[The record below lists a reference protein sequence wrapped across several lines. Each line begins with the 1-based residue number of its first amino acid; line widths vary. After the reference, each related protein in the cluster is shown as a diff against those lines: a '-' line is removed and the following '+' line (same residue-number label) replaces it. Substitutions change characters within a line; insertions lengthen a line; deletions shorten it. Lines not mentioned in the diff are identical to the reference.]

1 MIWLWLI
8 LLVAGFVLLVW
19 SADLFVEGTAALARN
34 IGVSDLFIG
43 LTAVSIGTSA
53 PEIFIAIMDS
63 FKFEPDIAIGNAI
76 GSNVAN
82 MGLVLGITA
91 MVVPLPYDK
100 RILRSELPMLLFATV
115 LAGFCLID
123 MKLGR
128 VDGVIFLTLFGF
140 IMYRMVRSSK
150 NKEQLPD
157 ELENALSDI
166 PSMGTGRAS
175 LQAVIGL
182 VILVISANYLI
193 VSPAR
198 NLAEALHVEVF
209 DVGTTIVAVGT
220 SLPELVVTLRAAI
233 KGGYGIAIGNI
244 VGSNLLNLLVV
255 LSVPAL
261 MRPSTLTL
269 LEFVTDYGMMFLL
282 TVVIALFA
290 YAVGAKKVITRLE
303 GALLL
308 AAWVGYIVL
317 KYT

>member
-8 LLVAGFVLLVW
+8 LLITGFVLLVW

-53 PEIFIAIMDS
+53 PEIFIAITDS
-63 FKFEPDIAIGNAI
+63 FKLEPDIAIGNAI

-91 MVVPLPYDK
+91 IVVPLPYDK
-100 RILRSELPMLLFATV
+100 RILRSELPMLLIATV
-115 LAGFCLID
+115 LGGICLFD
-123 MKLGR
+123 LHLGR
-128 VDGVIFLTLFGF
+128 VDGILFLALFGF
-140 IMYRMVRSSK
+140 IMYRMVRSSIK
-150 NKEQLPD
+150 TEHLPD
-157 ELENALSDI
+157 ELEHALSDI
-166 PSMGTGRAS
+166 PIMGTWRAT
-175 LQAVIGL
+175 LQALIGL
-182 VILVISANYLI
+182 AVLVVSANFLI
-193 VSPAR
+193 VDPAR
-198 NLAEALHVEVF
+198 SLAGELHVPVF

-244 VGSNLLNLLVV
+244 VGSNMLNLLVV

-261 MRPSTLTL
+261 MHPATLSLMEYL
-269 LEFVTDYGMMFLL
+269 LDYGMMFVL
-282 TVVIALFA
+282 TLVIALFA

-308 AAWVGYIVL
+308 TAWVGYIVL

>member
-1 MIWLWLI
+1 MLWLWLT

-19 SADLFVEGTAALARN
+19 SADLFVEGAAALARN

-53 PEIFIAIMDS
+53 PEIFIALTDS
-63 FKFEPDIAIGNAI
+63 FKLEPDIAIGNAI

-91 MVVPLPYDK
+91 IVVPLPYDK
-100 RILRSELPMLLFATV
+100 RILRSELPMLLIATV
-115 LAGFCLID
+115 LGGICLVD
-123 MKLGR
+123 LYLGR
-128 VDGVIFLTLFGF
+128 VDGILFLALFGF
-140 IMYRMVRSSK
+140 IMYRMVRTSTK
-150 NKEQLPD
+150 TEQLPD
-157 ELENALSDI
+157 ELEHALSDI
-166 PSMGTGRAS
+166 PNMGTMRAS
-175 LQAVIGL
+175 LQALIGL
-182 VILVISANYLI
+182 VVLVISANFLI
-193 VSPAR
+193 VDPAR
-198 NLAEALHVEVF
+198 SLAEELHVPVF

-244 VGSNLLNLLVV
+244 VGSNMLNLLVV

-261 MRPSTLTL
+261 MHPATLSLMEYL
-269 LEFVTDYGMMFLL
+269 LDYGMMFVL

-308 AAWVGYIVL
+308 AAWIGYIVL